1 MNSVIFN
8 RKLRAVCEEALKNNN
23 VIKSKNDGILNPN
36 YSFIRN
42 NKNLILQEAKKSN
55 PMAVYVVNNI
65 NYFNPGKID
74 FKLEKLVET
83 IKKNNGI
90 LKTTESNN
98 LTSDYIFIKYHKEK
112 IISLAQAGNEPAIYL
127 VNNVRYLQGN
137 PIDIDLGQQ
146 ITKFVHFIE
155 RNEINI
161 KNGNMSKA
169 KKWTNFI
176 LTYENELIT
185 LATQGNQKAKY
196 LLENL
201 LYFKGNPKF
210 YKKLVLLKESLDKSD
225 NNRIGNSAEN
235 YWFLMN
241 NKDKIVNIALGVVVD
256 EISAREKHICLELIN
271 YPQFQ
276 KTKEI
281 KLKTL
286 LEEKEFIETRHRLI
300 KK

>member
-1 MNSVIFN
+1 
-8 RKLRAVCEEALKNNN
+8 
-23 VIKSKNDGILNPN
+23 
-36 YSFIRN
+36 
-42 NKNLILQEAKKSN
+42 
-55 PMAVYVVNNI
+55 
-65 NYFNPGKID
+65 
-74 FKLEKLVET
+74 
-83 IKKNNGI
+83 
-90 LKTTESNN
+90 
-98 LTSDYIFIKYHKEK
+98 
-112 IISLAQAGNEPAIYL
+112 
-127 VNNVRYLQGN
+127 
-137 PIDIDLGQQ
+137 
-146 ITKFVHFIE
+146 
-155 RNEINI
+155 
-161 KNGNMSKA
+161 MSKA